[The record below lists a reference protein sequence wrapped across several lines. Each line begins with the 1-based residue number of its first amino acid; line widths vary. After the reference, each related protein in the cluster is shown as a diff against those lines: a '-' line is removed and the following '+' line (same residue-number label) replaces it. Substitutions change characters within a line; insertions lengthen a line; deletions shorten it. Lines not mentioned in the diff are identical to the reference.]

1 MATENHIR
9 NPVEWSA
16 DALMQATQVAGQ
28 VGRALRLPDESLATE
43 LPQVRKINLT
53 DIRDA
58 LAKGFSDLGAY
69 RTDAMFLVAIYPI
82 AGVVLAAVALNYNLI
97 PLVFPLASGF
107 ALIGPAAALGLYE
120 LSRRREQGVDRT
132 SEGSFGAT
140 HAPVLGA
147 IVLVSLLLFVIF
159 LLWLAAAYAI
169 YLLTLGPEPPA
180 SIDAFVRDVFTTGSG
195 WTMIVIGVG
204 VGFLF
209 ALLVLTIGVVSFPLM
224 LDRHV
229 GPYTAVATSVRAVA
243 ANPGP
248 MAVWGLIVAVGL
260 VIGSIPALTG
270 LIVVMPLL
278 GHSTWHLYRKVV
290 VADANWPRRSPVA
303 DKPVTTITTN

>member
-1 MATENHIR
+1 MADANHIR

-16 DALMQATQVAGQ
+16 DLLKESTQVVGQ
-28 VGRALRLPDESLATE
+28 VGRALRLPGEDLSAP
-43 LPQVRKINLT
+43 LPEVRKIDLS

-58 LAKGFSDLGAY
+58 LTKGFSDLGAY
-69 RTDAMFLVAIYPI
+69 RTDAMFLAVIYPI
-82 AGVVLAAVALNYNLI
+82 AGIVLAAVALNYNMI

-120 LSRRREQGVDRT
+120 LSRRREQGMDRT
-132 SEGSFGAT
+132 TVGSFGAT

-147 IVLVSLLLFVIF
+147 IVLVSLLLFAIF
-159 LLWLAAAYAI
+159 LLWLAAAYAV
-169 YLLTLGPEPPA
+169 YSLTLGPEPPV
-180 SIDAFVRDVFTTGSG
+180 SIDAFLRDVFTTTSG
-195 WTMIVIGVG
+195 WMMIVIGVS
-204 VGFLF
+204 VGCLF
-209 ALLVLTIGVVSFPLM
+209 AVLVLTIGVVSFPLM

-243 ANPGP
+243 ANPLP

-260 VIGSIPALTG
+260 VIGSIPALAG

-290 VADANWPRRSPVA
+290 PR
-303 DKPVTTITTN
+303 